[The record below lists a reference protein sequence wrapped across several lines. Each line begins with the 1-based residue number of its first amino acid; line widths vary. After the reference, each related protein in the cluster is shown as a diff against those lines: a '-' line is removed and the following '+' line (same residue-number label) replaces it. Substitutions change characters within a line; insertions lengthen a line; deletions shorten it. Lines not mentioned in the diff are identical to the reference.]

1 MERFSKRSIFLSA
14 IVLSAVSSFLAGAG
28 IVLGDFQAVLYALI
42 LELCGLFVI
51 GLFLDGQIQQ
61 MEDMREM

>member
-1 MERFSKRSIFLSA
+1 MERLSKRSIFVTA

-28 IVLGDFQAVLYALI
+28 FVLGDFQAILYALI
-42 LELCGLFVI
+42 LEMCGLFVI

-61 MEDMREM
+61 MEDLRDM